1 VELARKNLDVAGEAL
16 EMTRARMEAGVI
28 NTVEVVQA
36 QETEANARLDLVNA
50 IFAHNLAKLN
60 LARALGHAGDHL
72 RSMLRAEQSE
82 GPAVTGSARP

>member
-1 VELARKNLDVAGEAL
+1 VEVARKNQDVATETL

-36 QETEANARLDLVNA
+36 QQTLANARLDLINA

-60 LARALGHAGDHL
+60 LARALGHASDNV
-72 RSMLRAEQSE
+72 RSMLQAEGSEAPQS
-82 GPAVTGSARP
+82 GR